1 MYVVPWVKSVC
12 VAVMDINLARTFLTV
27 ADTGSFIEAAR
38 KMNITQS
45 TVSARIRSLE
55 HHLEKD
61 LFERSKAGAAL
72 TSAGE
77 QFRRHALALVRVWQH
92 AQLEVSG
99 SDKHR
104 DRLSVGAPMSLW
116 DGFLLRW
123 VSWLRTNIPDIAV
136 SASAQ
141 LPSTVVQGMLEGALD
156 LAIVYQPL
164 QYAGLECEHL
174 FDEEFVLVTSV
185 KSGARRNAYDYVV
198 MDWGPDFELD
208 HATANPEVL
217 NPDLS
222 LDIGLTGVEYLLAN
236 PATGYCP
243 LRVVR
248 QHVARGRLRILQRA
262 RRFSYPVYMV
272 YPEVRD
278 EEAFAPILAALR
290 RESTRIARAR

>member
-1 MYVVPWVKSVC
+1 M
-12 VAVMDINLARTFLTV
+12 AMDINLARTFLTV

-38 KMNITQS
+38 KMHITQS

-55 HHLEKD
+55 FHLDKE
-61 LFERSKAGAAL
+61 LFERSKSGATL

-116 DGFLLRW
+116 DGFLLKW
-123 VSWLRTNIPDIAV
+123 VSWLRSNIPDIAV

-141 LPSTVVQGMLEGALD
+141 LPSVVAQGMLEGSLD
-156 LAIVYQPL
+156 LAVMYRPL
-164 QYAGLECEHL
+164 QFAGLECEHL

-185 KSGARRNAYDYVV
+185 KSGTRRSLHDYVLL
-198 MDWGPDFELD
+198 DWGPDFELE
-208 HATANPEVL
+208 HAADNPELL

-222 LDIGLTGVEYLLAN
+222 LDIGTTGIEYLLSN
-236 PATGYCP
+236 PASGYCP

-248 QHVARGRLRILQRA
+248 RYMTRGRLRKL
-262 RRFSYPVYMV
+262 RRSRSFTYPVYMI

-278 EEAFAPILAALR
+278 EDAYEPILEALR
-290 RESTRIARAR
+290 QEAIKIDRNR

>member
-1 MYVVPWVKSVC
+1 
-12 VAVMDINLARTFLTV
+12 MDINLARTFLTV

-38 KMNITQS
+38 KMHLTQS

-55 HHLEKD
+55 DHLEKA
-61 LFERSKAGAAL
+61 LFERSKSGASL
-72 TSAGE
+72 TTAGE

-92 AQLEVSG
+92 AQMEVSG
-99 SDKHR
+99 SGKHR
-104 DRLSVGAPMSLW
+104 DRLSVGAPISLW

-141 LPSTVVQGMLEGALD
+141 LPATVTQGMLEGTLD
-156 LAIVYQPL
+156 LAVLYQPL

-185 KSGARRNAYDYVV
+185 KPGMRRSAHDYVV
-198 MDWGPDFELD
+198 LDWGPDFEME
-208 HATANPEVL
+208 HATENPEVL

-222 LDIGLTGVEYLLAN
+222 LDIGTSGIEYLLSN
-236 PATGYCP
+236 PSSGYCP
-243 LRVVR
+243 HRIVKPYLS
-248 QHVARGRLRILQRA
+248 RGRLRLVQRA
-262 RRFSYPVYMV
+262 RRFTYPVYMV

-278 EEAFAPILAALR
+278 EEAYDPILSALR
-290 RESTRIARAR
+290 KEASRIERAR